1 MPDVCTSDH
10 KPVRA
15 SFDLKVNRSGFHDD
29 SFDAFGI
36 QLEISA
42 IECRGLP
49 AMDADGKSDPFVE
62 FRVVS
67 SVGITSDEVH
77 TDVQN
82 DQLNPNWKAQVLDLR
97 LPLDSRDHFK
107 SLSLVA
113 QVLDQDLMT
122 SQLIGSFCM
131 SLKDLVKKDYAHVHL
146 EPLEKYGRKFK
157 RGRLSFS
164 IHVKG
169 DDQLL
174 RLRNYQSTKIVKG
187 SDENLHRLRNF
198 QSTRAG
204 FFFR

>member
-1 MPDVCTSDH
+1 MPGVCSSDH

-15 SFDLKVNRSGFHDD
+15 CFDLKLNPSGFHEY

-36 QLEISA
+36 QLEISN
-42 IECRGLP
+42 IVCRGLP

-82 DQLNPNWKAQVLDLR
+82 DQLNPNWKDQTLDLR
-97 LPLDSRDHFK
+97 LPLDSRHHFK
-107 SLSLVA
+107 SLSLIA
-113 QVLDQDLMT
+113 QVLDKDMM
-122 SQLIGSFCM
+122 SNQLIGSLCM
-131 SLKDLVKKDYAHVHL
+131 SLEDLVQKDYAHVHL

-164 IHVKG
+164 I
-169 DDQLL
+169 
-174 RLRNYQSTKIVKG
+174 NVKG
-187 SDENLHRLRNF
+187 SGDVQLLRLRNF
-198 QSTRAG
+198 QSTKKW
-204 FFFR
+204 

>member
-82 DQLNPNWKAQVLDLR
+82 DQLNPNWKDQVLDLR
-97 LPLDSRDHFK
+97 LPLDSRNHFK

-131 SLKDLVKKDYAHVHL
+131 SLEDLVKKDYAHVHL

-198 QSTRAG
+198 QSTKRL
-204 FFFR
+204 

>member
-82 DQLNPNWKAQVLDLR
+82 DQLNPNWKDQVLDLR

-131 SLKDLVKKDYAHVHL
+131 SLEDLVKKDYAHVHL

-174 RLRNYQSTKIVKG
+174 RLRKYQSTKIVKG

-198 QSTRAG
+198 QSTKRL
-204 FFFR
+204 

>member
-15 SFDLKVNRSGFHDD
+15 SFDLKLNRSGFHDD

-36 QLEISA
+36 QLEISS

-82 DQLNPNWKAQVLDLR
+82 DQLNPNWKDQVLDLR

-131 SLKDLVKKDYAHVHL
+131 SLEDLVQKDYAHVHL

-187 SDENLHRLRNF
+187 NELHRLRNF
-198 QSTRAG
+198 QSTKRL
-204 FFFR
+204 

>member
-36 QLEISA
+36 QLEISS

-82 DQLNPNWKAQVLDLR
+82 DQLNPNWKDEVLDLR
-97 LPLDSRDHFK
+97 LPLDSRNHFK

-131 SLKDLVKKDYAHVHL
+131 SLEDLVKKDYAHVYL

-198 QSTRAG
+198 QSTK
-204 FFFR
+204 

>member
-1 MPDVCTSDH
+1 M
-10 KPVRA
+10 
-15 SFDLKVNRSGFHDD
+15 NRSGFHDD

-82 DQLNPNWKAQVLDLR
+82 DQLNPNWKDQALALR
-97 LPLDSRDHFK
+97 LPLDSRNHFK
-107 SLSLVA
+107 SLSLIA
-113 QVLDQDLMT
+113 QVLDKDMM
-122 SQLIGSFCM
+122 SNQLIGSFVM
-131 SLKDLVKKDYAHVHL
+131 SLEDLVQKGYAHVHL

-164 IHVKG
+164 INVKG

-174 RLRNYQSTKIVKG
+174 QLRNYQSTKNAEG
-187 SDENLHRLRNF
+187 SDDKLLRLRNF
-198 QSTRAG
+198 
-204 FFFR
+204 